1 MMGALRAYPFFAA
14 SSRNVGTTTVLFCA
28 SGLFCAAEL
37 RHTDSAARPEKSNRI
52 TVRIFIESP
61 QGNDSALDQYCSLKN
76 VNAFCDAETLAWHLV
91 SRPQRVVAHLAL
103 HAPRIPSFA
112 TGDHAFF
119 EYFVKNR
126 VV

>member
-61 QGNDSALDQYCSLKN
+61 QGNDSALDGKTEPYLWAIRSRIADSRRSRLVLQSTPSG
-76 VNAFCDAETLAWHLV
+76 AEANSGRSAV
-91 SRPQRVVAHLAL
+91 RPLSSAR
-103 HAPRIPSFA
+103 
-112 TGDHAFF
+112 
-119 EYFVKNR
+119 
-126 VV
+126 